1 MLLFIIAAYI
11 GAVLARRAEWCV
23 LRRSGCFCDHARE
36 GVRLRGRPRGRI
48 TSVLVCVC
56 LWLVTLWP
64 SGVTS
69 QGRPAAVGG
78 RATRQAATCQ
88 PCHGPNG
95 VAPEPLKQQSF
106 AGRGTWKHGSR
117 PQDIVKTITEGVPG
131 TAMLPFKGRLQPDEI
146 AALAAL
152 VRSFDKTL
160 KPGAAGRGK

>member
-1 MLLFIIAAYI
+1 MTMTCMKASD
-11 GAVLARRAEWCV
+11 CV
-23 LRRSGCFCDHARE
+23 RQA
-36 GVRLRGRPRGRI
+36 PRQRI
-48 TSVLVCVC
+48 TSVLVGIC

-64 SGVTS
+64 SAAVA
-69 QGRPAAVGG
+69 QGRGAAAVP
-78 RATRQAATCQ
+78 RAKALELYAATCQ

-160 KPGAAGRGK
+160 KPAAAGRAK